1 MYVSLW
7 KRAALFVACFGMI
20 VPQGAL
26 VAAEPASQHQTA
38 RMLDVALT
46 SGGTLS
52 GQVVDAQGKLIEG
65 AVVAVR
71 FQNRVVAKT
80 TTDAEGRYAVRG
92 LRGGIHQIETTQG
105 RVAARFWTPETAPP
119 AARPSALIVSDTN
132 VIRAQCGEGCGSG
145 DGRIVHRHGGW
156 VQGHSYRQGGSC
168 LQQNN
173 DPCCNP
179 GPTVDHG
186 MLVTGLVIAGVVT
199 AIAIAADDDDDN
211 NRPASP

>member
-92 LRGGIHQIETTQG
+92 RGTLLDARDGPSGRSTQCVDCFG
-105 RVAARFWTPETAPP
+105 YQRDSRTVWR
-119 AARPSALIVSDTN
+119 RL
-132 VIRAQCGEGCGSG
+132 
-145 DGRIVHRHGGW
+145 W
-156 VQGHSYRQGGSC
+156 VG
-168 LQQNN
+168 
-173 DPCCNP
+173 
-179 GPTVDHG
+179 
-186 MLVTGLVIAGVVT
+186 
-199 AIAIAADDDDDN
+199 
-211 NRPASP
+211 